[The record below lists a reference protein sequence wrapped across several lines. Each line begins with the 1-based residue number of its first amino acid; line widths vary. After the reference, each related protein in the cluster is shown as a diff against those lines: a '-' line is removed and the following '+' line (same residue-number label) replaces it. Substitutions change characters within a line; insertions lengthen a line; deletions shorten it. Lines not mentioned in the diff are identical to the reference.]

1 MEENMGAGEIEI
13 TGWRKEI
20 IKIEA
25 YKCRYENINAK
36 YFVIQACGG
45 KEIFIRDKLER

>member
-1 MEENMGAGEIEI
+1 MEENIGAGEIEI
-13 TGWRKEI
+13 TRRRKEI

-36 YFVIQACGG
+36 YFVIQTLWREGN
-45 KEIFIRDKLER
+45 IHSR

>member
-1 MEENMGAGEIEI
+1 MEENIGAGEIEI
-13 TGWRKEI
+13 TGRRKEI

-36 YFVIQACGG
+36 YFVIQT
-45 KEIFIRDKLER
+45 L